1 MDDFQQKIGE
11 ILNDPAQLAGILEL
25 AKSFGLAP
33 PQDATAQGA
42 AAPPSEAAAPPPP
55 DFSQQAGADAAR
67 ALDVGS
73 FFQAAKTDNRQE
85 NLLRALRPFLKP
97 EKREKIDRAMQ
108 IARVSQLAQSL
119 LKDAKKAR

>member
-42 AAPPSEAAAPPPP
+42 AAPPSEAAPPPLP
-55 DFSQQAGADAAR
+55 DSSQQTGADA